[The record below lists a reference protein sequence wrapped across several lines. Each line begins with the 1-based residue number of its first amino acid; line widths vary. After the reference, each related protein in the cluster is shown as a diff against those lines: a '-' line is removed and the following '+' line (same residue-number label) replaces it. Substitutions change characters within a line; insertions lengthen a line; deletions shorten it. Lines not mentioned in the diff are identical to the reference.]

1 MVLFLQTKLRLVRTQ
16 CLLGLSIPCKRI
28 ESEFCQHFR
37 LPYLASFFLK
47 MKKFVGFE
55 YDTPIYTA
63 LLCLKHTS
71 FEFYWQRDLLK
82 WFFKTYLRQRIS
94 DKYFYKNR
102 LHTAE
107 IEMYKSVMEHSKCCI
122 KTEPEV
128 FCYYEYNHLYNKRRA
143 NPVFNMVCAFVECG
157 MNVHIA
163 DHRFDVTHMITEASF
178 RLNHKNK
185 SLDTLMIC
193 ESSQGFLHYGR
204 LKDWEMTKFH
214 LIISLDPTIE
224 WEIDHYMEIYHDT
237 CVLRVIKEGVN
248 YVGY

>member
-1 MVLFLQTKLRLVRTQ
+1 
-16 CLLGLSIPCKRI
+16 
-28 ESEFCQHFR
+28 
-37 LPYLASFFLK
+37 

-82 WFFKTYLRQRIS
+82 WFFKTYTRQIIS

-102 LHTAE
+102 LHKAE
-107 IEMYKSVMEHSKCCI
+107 IEMYKCVMEHSKCCI
-122 KTEPEV
+122 KTKHE
-128 FCYYEYNHLYNKRRA
+128 FYYNSYNRIYSRDFA
-143 NPVFNMVCAFVECG
+143 SPVFNMVCAFVQCG
-157 MNVHIA
+157 MNVHVS
-163 DHRFDVTHMITEASF
+163 DHRLDDTHMIKEASF
-178 RLNHKNK
+178 LLNHKIN

-214 LIISLDPTIE
+214 LIVCLDLSIE
-224 WEIDHYMEIYHDT
+224 WEIDHYLEIYPDT
-237 CVLRVIKEGVN
+237 CVIKVIRGSV
-248 YVGY
+248 Y